1 MISWI
6 WQLDLCFGRCV
17 VGEDEGVWLPK
28 LGVELSFVDQELVEL
43 SQTPLNLLASAVY
56 NEPFLVCLP
65 VQLVMNLSAAL
76 ILRFWVVGSETD
88 SLLAR

>member
-1 MISWI
+1 LISWI

-43 SQTPLNLLASAVY
+43 SQTPLNLLASVVY
-56 NEPFLVCLP
+56 NEPSLVCLP

-76 ILRFWVVGSETD
+76 ILRFWVDGSGTD